1 MLEAILLVTA
11 LCMDALVASIAYG
24 TNKIKIP
31 LMSVITINVV
41 CSSLL
46 GISLYL
52 GSLVREVVPGNF
64 IAIVGISILLMLGI
78 YQLFESIVKSF
89 IEKSLNKDKKMN
101 FQLFDF
107 KFVLEIYVDETKAD
121 FDQSS
126 RLNAKE
132 ALALAI
138 ALSLDGLA
146 AGFGSGLGDIN
157 YTQVLLFS
165 LVFHMIVVWLGMWI
179 GRKIAQRSKVN
190 ISWLSGAILICLAI
204 IRLIA
209 I

>member
-1 MLEAILLVTA
+1 
-11 LCMDALVASIAYG
+11 MDALVASIAYG